1 MLALPFGF
9 RQIDP
14 LRDLVL
20 RIFPEHRHPRIAG
33 GLRKSMDCGI
43 PMFYS
48 SQDQSAT
55 SNNRPISQSVAS
67 MATAIK
73 RYIEEI
79 ATTL

>member
-9 RQIDP
+9 RQIHP
-14 LRDLVL
+14 LSYDLVL
-20 RIFPEHRHPRIAG
+20 RIFPEHRHPPIPG
-33 GLRKSMDCGI
+33 GLRKLMDCGI

-55 SNNRPISQSVAS
+55 SNYRPISQSVAS

-73 RYIEEI
+73 R
-79 ATTL
+79 